1 MHFGENQLSRSL
13 IGLSP
18 LPTTHPLS
26 FQPKW
31 VRASTTS
38 YSCFTLAMGRSPRF
52 GSRTCHYNTLVS
64 IRFRYDYPTL
74 GLTSRHAADSQAHS
88 SKGTP
93 SPQKALTD
101 CKHTVSGTISL
112 PSRGTFHLSLT
123 VLVRYRSPGSI
134 QAYRV
139 VPTDSQQ
146 ISRARC
152 YLGIHHDS
160 RTVFVYRTLTL
171 YGRPS
176 QTTSTN
182 HTISHC
188 RPTRQ
193 NRQDK
198 PHNPTRTTP
207 AGYHMHMVWPLPRS
221 LATTDGITVVFSSCG
236 Y

>member
-112 PSRGTFHLSLT
+112 PSRGTFHHSLT
-123 VLVRYRSPGSI
+123 VLSAIGHNKYSGLPGGPGRFTADSTSPLLLGD
-134 QAYRV
+134 
-139 VPTDSQQ
+139 TQQ
-146 ISRARC
+146 QDT
-152 YLGIHHDS
+152 HMFS
-160 RTVFVYRTLTL
+160 RTGLSPSTAGHSKPLPLTHAYPARPWQHRTS
-171 YGRPS
+171 R
-176 QTTSTN
+176 
-182 HTISHC
+182 
-188 RPTRQ
+188 
-193 NRQDK
+193 
-198 PHNPTRTTP
+198 PHNPTHATP
-207 AGYHMHMVWPLPRS
+207 ARYHTHMV
-221 LATTDGITVVFSSCG
+221 
-236 Y
+236 

>member
-1 MHFGENQLSRSL
+1 MAFHPYPQLIPSVFNLSGFGPPRRLTVASPWPWVDHSASGPEHATNFALF
-13 IGLSP
+13 GLAFATATP
-18 LPTTHPLS
+18 H
-26 FQPKW
+26 
-31 VRASTTS
+31 
-38 YSCFTLAMGRSPRF
+38 
-52 GSRTCHYNTLVS
+52 
-64 IRFRYDYPTL
+64 
-74 GLTSRHAADSQAHS
+74 GLTSPHTTDSQAHS

-93 SPQKALTD
+93 SPTTPKCAQALTD
-101 CKHTVSGTISL
+101 CKRTVSGTISL

-188 RPTRQ
+188 RPIRQ

>member
-1 MHFGENQLSRSL
+1 MFALFG
-13 IGLSP
+13 
-18 LPTTHPLS
+18 
-26 FQPKW
+26 
-31 VRASTTS
+31 
-38 YSCFTLAMGRSPRF
+38 LAFATATP
-52 GSRTCHYNTLVS
+52 H
-64 IRFRYDYPTL
+64 
-74 GLTSRHAADSQAHS
+74 GLTSPHTTNSQAHS

-93 SPQKALTD
+93 SPTTPKCAQALTD
-101 CKHTVSGTISL
+101 CKRTVSGTISL

-160 RTVFVYRTLTL
+160 HTVFVYGTLTL
-171 YGRPS
+171 YDRPS

-182 HTISHC
+182 RMISYC
-188 RPTRQ
+188 RPIRQ